1 MWLSGPALA
10 FAAGLSMLNFL
21 AFRPMILTIGVCVWG
36 VVSIA
41 SFADRQ
47 RGLEVFR
54 LHSISTSGRWS
65 SCIGEHGCMY
75 VEGEMNGLVVVCA
88 DARRSVHPKAIN
100 KHATCVSA

>member
-10 FAAGLSMLNFL
+10 FAAGLSMLNFPCVQ
-21 AFRPMILTIGVCVWG
+21 ADDIDSRCVC

-47 RGLEVFR
+47 RALEVFR

-75 VEGEMNGLVVVCA
+75 VGGEMNGLVVVCA

-100 KHATCVSA
+100 KHGTCASA

>member
-10 FAAGLSMLNFL
+10 FAAGLSMLNFPCVQ
-21 AFRPMILTIGVCVWG
+21 ADDIDNRCVGVC

-54 LHSISTSGRWS
+54 LHSISTSGR
-65 SCIGEHGCMY
+65 
-75 VEGEMNGLVVVCA
+75 
-88 DARRSVHPKAIN
+88 
-100 KHATCVSA
+100 